1 MDKCSEFKRD
11 LPDSLSTAA
20 RNAVLAPRSDPS
32 CALCIWF
39 ASLDSPIVGML
50 AIVRL
55 LCFDPALPTPELQ
68 LSPLSLSL
76 SLAVEERSFMLAAL
90 FIDRGATAPSGA
102 ADAGAAKKSLP
113 EDPVPPAAAPGPK
126 DCCGC
131 GGAVKPLVE
140 LPAAKKRNADI
151 YLLSSSNK

>member
-55 LCFDPALPTPELQ
+55 LCCDPALPSPVLQ
-68 LSPLSLSL
+68 LSPL
-76 SLAVEERSFMLAAL
+76 SLAVEERSLMLAAL
-90 FIDRGATAPSGA
+90 FIARGAT
-102 ADAGAAKKSLP
+102 DAGAAKKSFP
-113 EDPVPPAAAPGPK
+113 EDPAPK
-126 DCCGC
+126 DCGGWGC
-131 GGAVKPLVE
+131 AVKPLVE
-140 LPAAKKRNADI
+140 LPAAKNRSAR
-151 YLLSSSNK
+151 